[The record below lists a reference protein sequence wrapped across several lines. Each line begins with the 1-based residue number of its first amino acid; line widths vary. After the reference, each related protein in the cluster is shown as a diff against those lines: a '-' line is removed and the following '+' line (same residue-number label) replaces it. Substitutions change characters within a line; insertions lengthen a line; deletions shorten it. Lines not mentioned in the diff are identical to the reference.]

1 MPDAPE
7 SRKKRKL
14 TATAWEEARGL
25 MWRYRWRLGLGLVLI
40 LVSRPAGLV
49 LPAMSRYIIDEVI
62 PAQRTDELFML
73 AGVGL
78 AAAIVQSATGFAL
91 SQVLGVAAQRAI
103 TEMRKQVMTHVS
115 RLPIGYFDSTQTG
128 VLISRI
134 MTDAEGIRNLVGTGL
149 AQLAGGLL
157 TASIALVWLFWLNW
171 RLTLLTV
178 IVLGLFGITM
188 AVAFSRIRPVFRE
201 RGKINAEVTGRLGET
216 LGGIRIV
223 KAYGVEKREQ
233 LVFARGAHRLFRNVA
248 RTVTGVSAITSISTF
263 VMGLIGA
270 MMIVLGG
277 NALMSGEWTTGEL
290 LQYLLFTG
298 LVIAP
303 VIQISQIGTQIT
315 EAFAGLDRI
324 REVRQMATEDE
335 EDETREPLGAFGG
348 EIRLEDVWFEYEP
361 DVPVLKGV
369 SLDAAP
375 GTTTALVGSSGSG
388 KSTLISLVMAFNRPT
403 AGCVRIDGRDLRDI
417 SLKDYR
423 GRLGVVLQ
431 ENFLFDGTIRANLA
445 FSNPRATDAEIREV
459 SRLAHCDEFIDQF
472 PDGYDTI
479 VGERGVKLSGGQRQ
493 RVAIAR
499 AILADPGILIL
510 DEATSSLDSESEALI
525 QDGLR
530 ALRAGR
536 TSFVIA
542 HRLST
547 IRSADQI
554 LVLEAGEVVERGT
567 HDELMALDGRY
578 KQLYD
583 RQYGLERNRFIN
595 PGEDFTPDP
604 TPVTIP
610 GRHG

>member
-7 SRKKRKL
+7 PGKKRKL

-25 MWRYRWRLGLGLVLI
+25 MWRYRLRLGLGLVLI

-49 LPAMSRYIIDEVI
+49 LPAMSRYILDEVI

-178 IVLGLFGITM
+178 VVLGLFGITM

-324 REVRQMATEDE
+324 REVREMATEDE

-348 EIRLEDVWFEYEP
+348 EIRLEDVWFEYER

-530 ALRAGR
+530 ALRVGR

-604 TPVTIP
+604 APVAIP